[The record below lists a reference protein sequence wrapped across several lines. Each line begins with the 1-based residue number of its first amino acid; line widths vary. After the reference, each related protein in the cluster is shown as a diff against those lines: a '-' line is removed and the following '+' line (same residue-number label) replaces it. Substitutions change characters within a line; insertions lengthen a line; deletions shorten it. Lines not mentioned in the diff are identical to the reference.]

1 MRPPGLVRRRLTKRI
16 TARMALVGGL
26 IALLLGAAFVLL
38 VFAVN
43 GQRDAGKL
51 ALRSQEAITA
61 GTELEKTV
69 VKLENGLR
77 GYVASG
83 NERQL
88 QPWNAGLKVYPA
100 QVRKLERLVSDVPSQ
115 QVQVHRIKG
124 QIDDYVN
131 LWATPLL
138 GLARQRRAVAQSVS
152 VTGTGRVRIDQ
163 LRASFAR
170 LFTQEQALA
179 VKREHSAEKTSSRAI
194 AVGWGGLVLLLLLAA
209 AASYY
214 LRRSVVR
221 PVLTVAQASRRLAE
235 GDMSAR
241 VPPVR
246 DDEIGDLA
254 RAFNSMADSLEASS
268 EALAERS
275 RELERSKREL
285 EQFASVTSHDLQAP
299 LATISMYA
307 QLLEQRHAQELNGGQ
322 QLVDGINAA
331 TVKARTL
338 IRDLLEYSRAGR
350 GELLSDPIE
359 MRDVA
364 DEALEMLAGPIEQS
378 GADVTVEELP
388 VILGDVRKLRQV
400 FLNLISNALKF
411 AEDIPV
417 VRISAEVQGNT
428 AIFAVT
434 DNGIG
439 MDPAQAE
446 RIFQPFHRL
455 HGEEDYPGTGIGL
468 AVCERII
475 EQHGGRIWAT
485 SAPGQGSTFRFTLPV
500 AGRRRP
506 NVASLDG
513 GAGA

>member
-1 MRPPGLVRRRLTKRI
+1 
-16 TARMALVGGL
+16 MALVGGL

-38 VFAVN
+38 VVAVS

-69 VKLENGLR
+69 INLENGLR

-83 NERQL
+83 RQRQL
-88 QPWNAGLKVYPA
+88 DPWNAGVKTYPG
-100 QVRKLERLVSDVPSQ
+100 QVRQLERLVSDVPSQ
-115 QVQVHRIKG
+115 QVQVRRIKQ

-138 GLARQRRAVAQSVS
+138 GLARQRLRVAQSVS

-163 LRASFAR
+163 LRASFGR
-170 LFTQEQALA
+170 LFAQEQALA
-179 VKREHSAEKTSSRAI
+179 RHREHSAEKTSSRAI
-194 AVGWGGLVLLLLLAA
+194 AAGWGGLVLLLLLALA
-209 AASYY
+209 TWFY

-221 PVLTVAQASRRLAE
+221 PVLTVAEASRRLAE
-235 GDMSAR
+235 GDMSVR

-246 DDEIGDLA
+246 DDELGDLA

-275 RELERSKREL
+275 RELERSNREL

-307 QLLEQRHAQELNGGQ
+307 QLLEQRHARDLNGGQ
-322 QLVDGINAA
+322 QLVEGINAA

-350 GELLSDPIE
+350 GELLSEPVD
-359 MRDVA
+359 MNA
-364 DEALEMLAGPIEQS
+364 LAGEALEMLAGPVEQS
-378 GADVTVEELP
+378 GGNVTVDDLP
-388 VILGDVRKLRQV
+388 VILGDARKLRQV
-400 FLNLISNALKF
+400 FLNLIGNAVKF
-411 AEDIPV
+411 AEDAPV
-417 VRISAEVQGNT
+417 VRVSAEVQGST
-428 AIFAVT
+428 AIFAVA

-439 MDPAQAE
+439 MDPGQAE

-455 HGEEDYPGTGIGL
+455 HAEEDYPGTGIGL
-468 AVCERII
+468 AVCERIV
-475 EQHGGRIWAT
+475 EQHGGRIWAQ
-485 SAPGQGSTFRFTLPV
+485 SAPSKGSTFRFTLPV
-500 AGRRRP
+500 AGKRRSTT
-506 NVASLDG
+506 ASFDG
-513 GAGA
+513 GADA

>member
-1 MRPPGLVRRRLTKRI
+1 
-16 TARMALVGGL
+16 MALVGGL

-38 VFAVN
+38 VFAVAK
-43 GQRDAGKL
+43 QRDAGKL

-69 VKLENGLR
+69 INLENGLR
-77 GYVASG
+77 GYVSTG

-88 QPWNAGLKVYPA
+88 QPWNAGLKVYA
-100 QVRKLERLVSDVPSQ
+100 GQVRKLEQLVSDVPSQ
-115 QVQVHRIKG
+115 QAQVRAIKE

-138 GLARQRRAVAQSVS
+138 GLARQRLNVAQSVI

-163 LRASFAR
+163 LRAGFAR
-170 LFTQEQALA
+170 LFEQEQALA
-179 VKREHSAEKTSSRAI
+179 VKREHSAENTSSRAI
-194 AVGWGGLVLLLLLAA
+194 AAGWAGLALLLLLMVAA
-209 AASYY
+209 WIY

-221 PVLTVAQASRRLAE
+221 PVLTVADASRKLAE

-275 RELERSKREL
+275 RELERSNREL

-322 QLVDGINAA
+322 QLVEGINAA

-350 GELLSDPIE
+350 GELLNESVE
-359 MRDVA
+359 MKDVVG
-364 DEALEMLAGPIEQS
+364 EALEMLAGPVEQS
-378 GADVTVEELP
+378 GGVVTVEELP
-388 VILGDVRKLRQV
+388 VILGDPRKLRQV

-417 VRISAEVQGNT
+417 VRVSAEVQGNT

-439 MDPAQAE
+439 MDPGQAE

-455 HGEEDYPGTGIGL
+455 HGEEEYPGTGIGL
-468 AVCERII
+468 AVCERIV
-475 EQHGGRIWAT
+475 EQHGGRIWAQ

-500 AGRRRP
+500 AGRRRSS
-506 NVASLDG
+506 VTSFDG
-513 GAGA
+513 GASS

>member
-1 MRPPGLVRRRLTKRI
+1 
-16 TARMALVGGL
+16 MALVGGI

-38 VFAVN
+38 VFAVS
-43 GQRDAGKL
+43 GQRDAGRL

-69 VKLENGLR
+69 VNLENGLR
-77 GYVASG
+77 GYVSTG
-83 NERQL
+83 NEAQL
-88 QPWNAGLKVYPA
+88 KPWNAGLKVYPA
-100 QVRKLERLVSDVPSQ
+100 QVRRLEGLVSDVPSQ
-115 QVQVHRIKG
+115 QAQVRRIKE

-138 GLARQRRAVAQSVS
+138 GLARQRLRVAQSVI

-163 LRASFAR
+163 LRASFAQ
-170 LFTQEQALA
+170 LFQQEQQLA
-179 VKREHSAEKTSSRAI
+179 IKRENSAETTSSRAI
-194 AVGWGGLVLLLLLAA
+194 AAGWAGLVLLVLLTLAA
-209 AASYY
+209 WVY

-221 PVLTVAQASRRLAE
+221 PVLTVAEASRRLAE

-275 RELERSKREL
+275 RELERSNREL

-307 QLLEQRHAQELNGGQ
+307 QLLEQRHAEDLNGGQ
-322 QLVDGINAA
+322 QLVEGINAA

-350 GELLSDPIE
+350 GELLNEPVE
-359 MRDVA
+359 MKDVVG
-364 DEALEMLAGPIEQS
+364 EALEMLAGPIEQS
-378 GADVTVEELP
+378 GADVSVEDLP
-388 VILGDVRKLRQV
+388 VILGDARKLRQV

-417 VRISAEVQGNT
+417 VRVSAEVQGNT

-439 MDPAQAE
+439 MDPGQAE

-468 AVCERII
+468 AVCERIV
-475 EQHGGRIWAT
+475 EQHGGRIWAQ
-485 SAPGQGSTFRFTLPV
+485 SAPGEGSVFRFTLPV
-500 AGRRRP
+500 AGRRRAG
-506 NVASLDG
+506 VGSFDG

>member
-1 MRPPGLVRRRLTKRI
+1 
-16 TARMALVGGL
+16 MALVGGL
-26 IALLLGAAFVLL
+26 IALLLGAAFTLL
-38 VFAVN
+38 EFAVA

-69 VKLENGLR
+69 INMENGLR

-83 NERQL
+83 RERQL
-88 QPWNAGLKVYPA
+88 DPWNSGVKAYPS
-100 QVRKLERLVSDVPSQ
+100 QVRKLEGLVSDVPSQ
-115 QVQVHRIKG
+115 QAQVQRIKE

-131 LWATPLL
+131 LWGTPLL
-138 GLARQRRAVAQSVS
+138 GLARQRLRVAQSVS

-163 LRASFAR
+163 LRSSFGR
-170 LFTQEQALA
+170 LFTQEQAVA
-179 VKREHSAEKTSSRAI
+179 VRREHSAEKTSSRAI
-194 AVGWGGLVLLLLLAA
+194 AAGWGGLLLLIVLAA
-209 AASYY
+209 AATFY
-214 LRRSVVR
+214 LRRSVVQ
-221 PVLTVAQASRRLAE
+221 PVITVAQASRRLAE
-235 GDMSAR
+235 GDMTAR

-254 RAFNSMADSLEASS
+254 RAFNSMADSLETSQ

-275 RELERSKREL
+275 RELERSNREL

-307 QLLEQRHAQELNGGQ
+307 QLLEQRHSSELNGGQ
-322 QLVDGINAA
+322 QLVEGINAA

-350 GELLSDPIE
+350 GELLNEPLEIK
-359 MRDVA
+359 DVVS
-364 DEALEMLAGPIEQS
+364 EALEMLAGPVEES

-388 VILGDVRKLRQV
+388 VILGDPRKLRQV

-411 AEDIPV
+411 AEDAPV
-417 VRISAEVQGNT
+417 VRVSAEVQGTT
-428 AIFAVT
+428 AIFAVA

-439 MDPAQAE
+439 MDPGQAE

-455 HGEEDYPGTGIGL
+455 HNEDEYPGTGIGL

-475 EQHGGRIWAT
+475 EQHGGRIWAQST
-485 SAPGQGSTFRFTLPV
+485 HGQGSTFRFTLPV
-500 AGRRRP
+500 AGKRRSP
-506 NVASLDG
+506 VAQFDG
-513 GAGA
+513 GAPA

>member
-1 MRPPGLVRRRLTKRI
+1 MRRRLSERI
-16 TARMALVGGL
+16 TARLASAGGL

-38 VFAVN
+38 LFAVVE
-43 GQRDAGKL
+43 QRDAGRL

-69 VKLENGLR
+69 INLENGLR

-83 NERQL
+83 RDRSLE
-88 QPWNAGLKVYPA
+88 PWNSGLKLYPA
-100 QVRKLERLVSDVPSQ
+100 QVKKLEALVSDEPAQ
-115 QVQVHRIKG
+115 QAEVRDIKE

-131 LWATPLL
+131 LWASPLL
-138 GLARQRRAVAQSVS
+138 SLARQRLPVAQNVI

-163 LRASFAR
+163 IRTSFAN
-170 LFTQEQALA
+170 LFRQERQVALA
-179 VKREHSAEKTSSRAI
+179 REHRAEKRSHRAI
-194 AVGWGGLVLLLLLAA
+194 AAGYLGLALLLLLALGAAFYFRRAIVKPVLVVA
-209 AASYY
+209 AA
-214 LRRSVVR
+214 
-221 PVLTVAQASRRLAE
+221 ARRLAE

-254 RAFNSMADSLEASS
+254 RAFNTMADSLEASH
-268 EALAERS
+268 EALGERS
-275 RELERSKREL
+275 RELERSNREL

-307 QLLEQRHAQELNGGQ
+307 QLLEQRHAGRLNGGE
-322 QLVDGINAA
+322 QLVDGINQA

-350 GELLSDPIE
+350 GELLNDPVD
-359 MRDVA
+359 MGAVA
-364 DEALEMLAGPIEQS
+364 TEALEMLAGAVEQS
-378 GADVTVEELP
+378 GADVTVEPLP
-388 VILGDVRKLRQV
+388 VILGDPRKLRQV
-400 FLNLISNALKF
+400 FLNLIGNALKF

-417 VRISAEVQGNT
+417 VRVSAEVHGAT
-428 AIFAVT
+428 AIFAVA

-455 HGEEDYPGTGIGL
+455 HAEEEYPGTGIGL
-468 AVCERII
+468 AVCERIV
-475 EQHGGRIWAT
+475 EQHGGRIWAQ
-485 SAPGQGSTFRFTLPV
+485 SAKGQGSTFRFTLPV
-500 AGRRRP
+500 AGRRRSSIS
-506 NVASLDG
+506 SLEG
-513 GAGA
+513 GAIA

>member
-1 MRPPGLVRRRLTKRI
+1 
-16 TARMALVGGL
+16 MALVGGL

-38 VFAVN
+38 VFAVS

-69 VKLENGLR
+69 ISLENGLR
-77 GYVASG
+77 GFVASG
-83 NERQL
+83 RERQL
-88 QPWNAGLKVYPA
+88 DPWNTGLKAYPA
-100 QVRKLERLVSDVPSQ
+100 QVRRLERLVSDVPSQ
-115 QVQVHRIKG
+115 QAQVRLIKG

-138 GLARQRRAVAQSVS
+138 RLARQRLAVAQSVS

-163 LRASFAR
+163 LRAAFGR
-170 LFTQEQALA
+170 LFAQEQALA
-179 VKREHSAEKTSSRAI
+179 VKREHSAEKNSSRAI
-194 AVGWGGLVLLLLLAA
+194 AAGLGGLVLLLLLAA
-209 AASYY
+209 AGWFY

-221 PVLTVAQASRRLAE
+221 PVLTVADASRQLAE
-235 GDMSAR
+235 GDMSVR
-241 VPPVR
+241 VPPMR
-246 DDEIGDLA
+246 DDELGDLA
-254 RAFNSMADSLEASS
+254 RAFNTMADSLETSQ

-275 RELERSKREL
+275 RELERSNREL

-322 QLVDGINAA
+322 QLVEGINAA

-350 GELLSDPIE
+350 GELLNEPVD
-359 MRDVA
+359 MNGLA
-364 DEALEMLAGPIEQS
+364 DEALEMLAASVEQS
-378 GADVTVEELP
+378 AADVTVEELP
-388 VILGDVRKLRQV
+388 VILGDARKLRQV
-400 FLNLISNALKF
+400 FLNLIGNALKF
-411 AEDIPV
+411 AEGIPV
-417 VRISAEVQGNT
+417 VRVSAEVQGNT
-428 AIFAVT
+428 AIFAVA

-439 MDPAQAE
+439 MDPDQAE

-455 HGEEDYPGTGIGL
+455 HGEDDYPGTGIGL

-475 EQHGGRIWAT
+475 EQHGGRIWAQ
-485 SAPGQGSTFRFTLPV
+485 SAPGHGSTFHFTLPV

-506 NVASLDG
+506 SVASLDG
-513 GAGA
+513 GVTA

>member
-1 MRPPGLVRRRLTKRI
+1 
-16 TARMALVGGL
+16 MALVGGL

-38 VFAVN
+38 VFAVSK
-43 GQRDAGKL
+43 QRDAGKL

-61 GTELEKTV
+61 GTDLEKTV
-69 VKLENGLR
+69 ISLENGLR
-77 GYVASG
+77 GYVSSG
-83 NERQL
+83 RERQL
-88 QPWNAGLKVYPA
+88 EPWNSGLKVYPA

-115 QVQVHRIKG
+115 QAQVRRIKS

-138 GLARQRRAVAQSVS
+138 GLARQRRQVAQSVI
-152 VTGTGRVRIDQ
+152 VTGTGRVRIDE

-170 LFTQEQALA
+170 LFAQEQALA
-179 VKREHSAEKTSSRAI
+179 VQREHSAEKTSSRAI
-194 AVGWGGLVLLLLLAA
+194 AAGWGGLVLLLLLALA
-209 AASYY
+209 AWYY
-214 LRRSVVR
+214 LRQSVVR
-221 PVLTVAQASRRLAE
+221 PVLTVAEASRRLAE
-235 GDMSAR
+235 GDMTAR
-241 VPPVR
+241 VPPVG

-275 RELERSKREL
+275 RELERSNREL

-307 QLLEQRHAQELNGGQ
+307 QLLEQRHARDLNGGQ
-322 QLVDGINAA
+322 QLVEGINAA

-350 GELLSDPIE
+350 GELLNEPVE
-359 MRDVA
+359 MKDVA
-364 DEALEMLAGPIEQS
+364 GEALEMLAGNIEQS
-378 GADVTVEELP
+378 GGAVTVEELP
-388 VILGDVRKLRQV
+388 VILGDARKLRQV

-411 AEDIPV
+411 AEDAPV
-417 VRISAEVQGNT
+417 VRVSAEVQGHT

-439 MDPAQAE
+439 MDPGQAE

-455 HGEEDYPGTGIGL
+455 HAEEDYPGTGIGL

-475 EQHGGRIWAT
+475 EQHGGRIWAQ
-485 SAPGQGSTFRFTLPV
+485 SAPSQGSTFRFTLPV
-500 AGRRRP
+500 AGRRP
-506 NVASLDG
+506 SSVAPFDG
-513 GAGA
+513 GVGA

>member
-1 MRPPGLVRRRLTKRI
+1 
-16 TARMALVGGL
+16 MALVGGL

-38 VFAVN
+38 VFAVS
-43 GQRDAGKL
+43 GQRDAGRL

-61 GTELEKTV
+61 GTDLEKTV
-69 VKLENGLR
+69 ISLENGLR
-77 GYVASG
+77 GFVAG
-83 NERQL
+83 GRERQL

-115 QVQVHRIKG
+115 QAQVRGIKE

-138 GLARQRRAVAQSVS
+138 GLARQRPAVAQSVI

-170 LFTQEQALA
+170 LFAQEQALA
-179 VKREHSAEKTSSRAI
+179 IKREHSAETNSSRAI
-194 AVGWGGLVLLLLLAA
+194 AAGWAGLALLLVLAA

-221 PVLTVAQASRRLAE
+221 PVLTVAEASRRLAE

-268 EALAERS
+268 DALAERS
-275 RELERSKREL
+275 RELERSNREL

-307 QLLEQRHAQELNGGQ
+307 QLLEQRHSQELNGGQ
-322 QLVDGINAA
+322 QLVEGINAA

-350 GELLSDPIE
+350 GELLNEPVE
-359 MRDVA
+359 MVDVA
-364 DEALEMLAGPIEQS
+364 GEALEMLAGPIEQS

-417 VRISAEVQGNT
+417 VRVSAEVQGNT

-439 MDPAQAE
+439 MDPGQAE

-455 HGEEDYPGTGIGL
+455 HSEDDYPGTGIGL

-475 EQHGGRIWAT
+475 EQHGGRIWAQ
-485 SAPGQGSTFRFTLPV
+485 SAPQQGSTFRFTLPV
-500 AGRRRP
+500 AGKRRSTVP
-506 NVASLDG
+506 SVDG
-513 GAGA
+513 GAGASCAPAC

>member
-1 MRPPGLVRRRLTKRI
+1 
-16 TARMALVGGL
+16 MALVGGI

-38 VFAVN
+38 VFAVS
-43 GQRDAGKL
+43 GQRDAGRL

-69 VKLENGLR
+69 ISLENGLR
-77 GYVASG
+77 GYVSTG
-83 NERQL
+83 NESQL
-88 QPWNAGLKVYPA
+88 RPWNSGLKVYPG

-115 QVQVHRIKG
+115 QAQVRRIKE

-138 GLARQRRAVAQSVS
+138 GLARQRLRVAQSVI

-163 LRASFAR
+163 LRDSFAQ
-170 LFTQEQALA
+170 LFQQEQQLA
-179 VKREHSAEKTSSRAI
+179 IKREHSAETTSSRAI
-194 AVGWGGLVLLLLLAA
+194 AAGWAGLVLLLLLTLAA
-209 AASYY
+209 WVYV
-214 LRRSVVR
+214 RRSVVR
-221 PVLTVAQASRRLAE
+221 PVLTVAEASRRLAE

-275 RELERSKREL
+275 RELERSNREL

-322 QLVDGINAA
+322 QLVEGINAA

-350 GELLSDPIE
+350 GELLNEPVE
-359 MRDVA
+359 MKDVVG
-364 DEALEMLAGPIEQS
+364 EAMEMLAGPIEQS
-378 GADVTVEELP
+378 GADVTVEALP
-388 VILGDVRKLRQV
+388 VILGDPRKLRQV

-417 VRISAEVQGNT
+417 VRVSAEVQGNT

-439 MDPAQAE
+439 MDPGQAE

-455 HGEEDYPGTGIGL
+455 HGEDDYPGTGIGL
-468 AVCERII
+468 AVCERIV
-475 EQHGGRIWAT
+475 EQHGGRIWAQ
-485 SAPGQGSTFRFTLPV
+485 SAPGEGSVFRFTLPV
-500 AGRRRP
+500 AGRRRSG
-506 NVASLDG
+506 VASFDG